1 MKKFT
6 PKIQQQ
12 GQIPGYK
19 TNTKEK
25 EITHTQNNY
34 TTYDPTQLQQE
45 NRTNTPTNTK
55 HKETQTSQPK
65 TSLHLSHY

>member
-1 MKKFT
+1 MGKLT

-25 EITHTQNNY
+25 KITHTQQTITQHMTPHSCNRESA
-34 TTYDPTQLQQE
+34 PTHPQI
-45 NRTNTPTNTK
+45 
-55 HKETQTSQPK
+55 
-65 TSLHLSHY
+65 